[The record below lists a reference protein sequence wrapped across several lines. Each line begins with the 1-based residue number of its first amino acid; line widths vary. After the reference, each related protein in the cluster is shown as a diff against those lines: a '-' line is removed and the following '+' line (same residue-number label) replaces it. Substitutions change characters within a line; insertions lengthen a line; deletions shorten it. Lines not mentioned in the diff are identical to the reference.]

1 MVDKISKFENALLLG
16 RKVIDAKPAKKVTD
30 AEINTKYVKGDIRI
44 VTEQARYPLPA
55 IKDMLT
61 NPDYEIHPEFQ
72 RRHRW
77 DRVKQS
83 RLIESFIMN
92 VPIPPIFLY
101 EKDYS
106 SYEVM
111 DGLQRLTAIKEFYC
125 DEFVLDGLEEWPEL
139 NGRRYSELP
148 TQIQKGIDRRNISS
162 IILLKETAKSEE
174 EASYLKQ
181 MVFSR
186 INSGGAKLEDQEFRN
201 AQFQSRFNSMLQ
213 TAARNDVFCEIFDI
227 PQITDDEDLEK
238 DIVSLDLREN
248 PMYQKMKDVETV
260 LRFFA
265 IRLSKNLW
273 GNCPLRRY
281 LDQYQALMVNA
292 PADVVEEYLKLF
304 ESTVNLAYNIFGK
317 YTFCIYKQNRTND
330 KYSWSKRPQLFVYD
344 CIMSSLSR
352 FCNDSRSLIEHKE
365 QILEDTINL
374 FKTDEAII
382 NGRNTTKKNVE
393 DRIEKFTEIFS
404 KYYDK

>member
-1 MVDKISKFENALLLG
+1 MNDKIFQFESTLFLG
-16 RKVIDAKPAKKVTD
+16 KTVIKEKPKKNITD
-30 AEINTKYVKGDIRI
+30 VEINSKYVKGDIRI

-125 DEFVLDGLEEWPEL
+125 DEYALEGLEEWPEL
-139 NGRRYSELP
+139 NGRKYSELP
-148 TQIQKGIDRRNISS
+148 SQVQKGIDRRNISS

-201 AQFQSRFNSMLQ
+201 AQYQSCFNSMLQ
-213 TAARNDVFCEIFDI
+213 VAARNDVFCEIFDI
-227 PQITDDEDLEK
+227 PQITDDEDLER
-238 DIVSLDLREN
+238 DIVSIDLREN

-265 IRLSKNLW
+265 IRLGKQLW
-273 GNCPLRRY
+273 GNYPLKKY
-281 LDQYQALMVNA
+281 LDQYQALMVAA
-292 PADVVEEYLKLF
+292 PDDVVKSYLELF
-304 ESTVNLAYNIFGK
+304 ESTIELAYKIFGQ
-317 YTFCIYKQNRTND
+317 YTFCVYKQNKTNE
-330 KYSWSKRPQLFVYD
+330 KYSWSRKPQLFVYD
-344 CIMSSLSR
+344 CIMSSLSL
-352 FCNDSRSLIEHKE
+352 FINKPQSLIKHREE
-365 QILEDTINL
+365 IFAETTNL
-374 FKTDEAII
+374 FMKDEAMI
-382 NGRNTTKKNVE
+382 NGRNTTKKNIE

>member
-1 MVDKISKFENALLLG
+1 MNDKISQFESSFLLG
-16 RKVIDAKPAKKVTD
+16 KTAINEKPVKIVTD
-30 AEINTKYVKGDIRI
+30 AEINSKYVKGNIRI
-44 VTEQARYPLPA
+44 VTEQARYPLPS

-61 NPDYEIHPEFQ
+61 NADYEIHPEFQ

-111 DGLQRLTAIKEFYC
+111 DGLQRLTAIKEFYS
-125 DEFVLDGLEEWPEL
+125 DEFALEGLEEWPEL
-139 NGRRYSELP
+139 NGRKYSELP

-162 IILLKETAKSEE
+162 IILLKETAKSEN
-174 EASYLKQ
+174 EATYLKQ

-213 TAARNDVFCEIFDI
+213 VAARNDVFCEIFDI
-227 PQITDDEDLEK
+227 PQMTDDEDLEK
-238 DIVSLDLREN
+238 DIVSIDLREN

-265 IRLSKNLW
+265 IRLSKHLW
-273 GNCPLRRY
+273 GNCPLKKY
-281 LDQYQALMVNA
+281 LDQYQALMVNT
-292 PADVVEEYLKLF
+292 PNEIVEEYLKLF
-304 ESTVNLAYNIFGK
+304 ESTIDLAHKIFGQ
-317 YTFCIYKQNRTND
+317 YTFCVFKQNRTNEN
-330 KYSWSKRPQLFVYD
+330 YSWSKKPQLFVYD
-344 CIMSSLSR
+344 CIMSSLSM
-352 FCNDSRSLIEHKE
+352 FINESQSLLEHREDILKE
-365 QILEDTINL
+365 TITL
-374 FKTDEAII
+374 FMTDEAMI
-382 NGRNTTKKNVE
+382 NGRNTTKKNIE
-393 DRIEKFTEIFS
+393 DRIDKFTRIFS
-404 KYYDK
+404 RYNDK